1 MKAHIAFAAV
11 LLLATAAPARA
22 QQAIEVEVSDTTRRQ
37 IAAFEAALRSAIDS
51 AAANLNRRVRE
62 AWPERQTML
71 AFERDKLV
79 TGAWMPEGG
88 AVFHVL
94 IPKIQEIDL
103 QLWKIREL
111 RQSQDPSRA
120 VRPAGQGTAVNNSV
134 VEPDPA
140 IPPAPKGPPF
150 TNPDVEY
157 TQFTRQ
163 ALLDAVL
170 DGALALPIPAGRHL
184 TVIADELL
192 ADPSSPFVERSRTLI
207 LQISGED
214 LLALRQKTLSREDA
228 LTRIKQYRY

>member
-1 MKAHIAFAAV
+1 MKTHIAIAAV
-11 LLLATAAPARA
+11 LLLVTAAPARA
-22 QQAIEVEVSDTTRRQ
+22 QQAMEVEVTDTTRRQ

-103 QLWKIREL
+103 QLWKIREM
-111 RQSQDPSRA
+111 RQSQEPSRA
-120 VRPAGQGTAVNNSV
+120 VRAGQGTAVNNSV

-140 IPPAPKGPPF
+140 IPPAPKGPPL

-157 TQFTRQ
+157 TQFTRA

-170 DGALALPIPAGRHL
+170 DGALALPIPAGKHL

-192 ADPSSPFVERSRTLI
+192 SDPSSPFVERSRTLI

-214 LLALRQKTLSREDA
+214 LLALRQSKLSREDA
-228 LTRIKQYRY
+228 LARIKQYRY